1 MVPRS
6 VSVSNPEAA
15 GRPAPTLEIELNS
28 PQKNLEKVMLNRN
41 LPRLLLLV
49 SLLVT
54 ANSASAEVSLPELVR
69 KVKPSVV
76 AIATFDQKG
85 EALATGSGF
94 FLRPEQVL
102 TNLHVIRGAYRAEI
116 RTLDAKGRVYAVKG
130 VLSVDEEG
138 DLALL
143 SVDIPAE
150 RARPLE
156 ISAVLPEDGE
166 KIFVIGN
173 PLRLEGSVSDGIVSA
188 VREVPSL
195 GKIIQITAPV
205 SHGNSGSPL
214 FNLKG
219 QVIGVVTI
227 RVINGENINLAIES
241 SRVAQLPA
249 NKFLMLPELAARTSE
264 KDSAVAMAASFYR
277 TGLDSMWLG
286 NYDGALA
293 YFENAVDKDPK
304 RAEAWIQVGFCKT
317 KQGKT
322 ADAIRAYRQAL
333 QLRPDSAEVY
343 NRLGDA
349 HFYAGRFSDA
359 IDSYKQAARL
369 QPKSAE
375 AYYNLAL
382 TYREIGNL
390 DMAEAQGKILQRLD
404 AKLYE
409 KMLSE
414 IR

>member
-1 MVPRS
+1 
-6 VSVSNPEAA
+6 
-15 GRPAPTLEIELNS
+15 
-28 PQKNLEKVMLNRN
+28 MLNRN
-41 LPRLLLLV
+41 LPRLLVLL
-49 SLLVT
+49 SLLL
-54 ANSASAEVSLPELVR
+54 AAQSAPAETNLPELVR
-69 KVKPSVV
+69 KVKPAVV

-94 FLRPEQVL
+94 FLHPEQVL

-116 RTLDAKGRVYAVKG
+116 RTLDAKGRVYAVNG

-143 SVDIPAE
+143 SVDIPAD
-150 RARPLE
+150 RVKPLQL
-156 ISAVLPEDGE
+156 STVLPEDGE

-188 VREVPSL
+188 VREVPNL

-214 FNLKG
+214 FNLQG
-219 QVIGVVTI
+219 QVIGIVTI

-241 SRVAQLPA
+241 ARVHRLPTS
-249 NKFLMLPELAARTSE
+249 KFIMLPELVAKISE
-264 KDSAVAMAASFYR
+264 RDSAEAVAASFYR
-277 TGLDSMWLG
+277 SGLDSMWLG
-286 NYDGALA
+286 NYDGALG
-293 YFENAVDKDPK
+293 YFENAVNKDPK
-304 RAEAWIQVGFCKT
+304 RAEAWIQVGYCKT

-322 ADAIRAYRQAL
+322 ADAIRAYQQAL

-343 NRLGDA
+343 NKLGDA

-359 IDSYKQAARL
+359 IDSYKQAVRL
-369 QPKSAE
+369 EPKAAE

-382 TYREIGNL
+382 TYHEIGNPDL
-390 DMAEAQGKILQRLD
+390 VAVQGKVLQRLD

-409 KMLSE
+409 KLLSE
-414 IR
+414 IQR

>member
-1 MVPRS
+1 
-6 VSVSNPEAA
+6 
-15 GRPAPTLEIELNS
+15 
-28 PQKNLEKVMLNRN
+28 MLNRN
-41 LPRLLLLV
+41 LPRLLLLL
-49 SLLVT
+49 SLLF
-54 ANSASAEVSLPELVR
+54 AAPSGSAQNLPQLVR
-69 KVKPSVV
+69 LVKPSVV

-116 RTLDAKGRVYAVKG
+116 RTLDAKGRVYGVNG
-130 VLSVDEEG
+130 VLSADEEG

-143 SVDIPAE
+143 SVDIPGQ
-150 RARPLE
+150 RVRPLE
-156 ISAVLPEDGE
+156 ISTVLPEDGE

-173 PLRLEGSVSDGIVSA
+173 PLRLEGSVTDGIVSA

-241 SRVAQLPA
+241 ARVARLPA
-249 NKFLMLPELAARTSE
+249 SKFMMLPELAAKTNAR
-264 KDSAVAMAASFYR
+264 DSAEAVAASFYR
-277 TGLDSMWLG
+277 SGLDSMWLG
-286 NYDGALA
+286 NYEGALA
-293 YFENAVDKDPK
+293 YFENAVNKDPK
-304 RAEAWIQVGFCKT
+304 RADAWIQVGYCKA

-322 ADAIRAYRQAL
+322 EDAIRAYRQAL
-333 QLRPDSAEVY
+333 QLRPASAEVY
-343 NRLGDA
+343 NKLGDA
-349 HFYAGRFSDA
+349 HFYAGRFAEA
-359 IDSYKQAARL
+359 IDSYKQAAHL
-369 QPKSAE
+369 EPKAAD

-382 TYREIGNL
+382 TYKEIGKPEL
-390 DMAEAQGKILQRLD
+390 AVAEGKMVQRLD

-409 KMLSE
+409 KLLSE
-414 IR
+414 MER

>member
-1 MVPRS
+1 
-6 VSVSNPEAA
+6 
-15 GRPAPTLEIELNS
+15 
-28 PQKNLEKVMLNRN
+28 MLNRN
-41 LPRLLLLV
+41 LPRLLLLL
-49 SLLVT
+49 SLLF
-54 ANSASAEVSLPELVR
+54 AAPSGSAQNLPQLVR
-69 KVKPSVV
+69 LVKPSVV

-116 RTLDAKGRVYAVKG
+116 RTLDAKGRVYGVNG
-130 VLSVDEEG
+130 VLSADEEG

-143 SVDIPAE
+143 SVDIPGQ
-150 RARPLE
+150 RVRPLE
-156 ISAVLPEDGE
+156 ISTVLPEDGE

-173 PLRLEGSVSDGIVSA
+173 PLRLEGSVTDGIVSA

-241 SRVAQLPA
+241 ARVARLPA
-249 NKFLMLPELAARTSE
+249 SKFMMLPELAAKTNAR
-264 KDSAVAMAASFYR
+264 DSAEAVAASFYR
-277 TGLDSMWLG
+277 SGLDSMWLG
-286 NYDGALA
+286 NYEGALA
-293 YFENAVDKDPK
+293 YFENAVNKDPK
-304 RAEAWIQVGFCKT
+304 RADAWIQVGYCKA

-322 ADAIRAYRQAL
+322 EDAIRAYRQAL
-333 QLRPDSAEVY
+333 QLRPASAEVY
-343 NRLGDA
+343 NKLGDA
-349 HFYAGRFSDA
+349 HFYAGRFAEA
-359 IDSYKQAARL
+359 IDSYKQAAHL
-369 QPKSAE
+369 EPKAAD

-382 TYREIGNL
+382 TYKEIGKPEL
-390 DMAEAQGKILQRLD
+390 AVAEGKMVQRLD

-409 KMLSE
+409 KLLSE
-414 IR
+414 MQR